1 MGAFFVQTI
10 LLPALGIERVAP
22 DFLLAAVTGIALVT
36 APAPAIGFGAFGGL
50 LQDSF
55 SGGFLGMNGFS
66 KPLVAFMVARCRRHP
81 LVGPSLGVPGA
92 LVLLVAAAA
101 ADAVVLSVL
110 GKVTGLA
117 AISGGRW
124 LAVGLGIPVTAAAGL
139 VVFRVLARGS
149 RGRLH

>member
-1 MGAFFVQTI
+1 
-10 LLPALGIERVAP
+10 
-22 DFLLAAVTGIALVT
+22 
-36 APAPAIGFGAFGGL
+36 
-50 LQDSF
+50 
-55 SGGFLGMNGFS
+55 
-66 KPLVAFMVARCRRHP
+66 MVARCRRHP